1 MQADE
6 TLCFKSGKDYVKAEW
21 GYDDYAESPRTDRDN
36 LGKMVFIKNRNGRF
50 GDEQIDNWREFFI
63 DQITD
68 IANGNPPVNHYE
80 GEVKFRI
87 PSAEEARE
95 NPKLEKYVTSAGRF
109 DKELFSQ
116 DMDAALDRA
125 ESGLK
130 GFRAIITGGI
140 TLDDDQLALS
150 DEYRIDFD
158 TEEFPEHGTY
168 YWMLGKIA
176 DAIDSVLKEDFG
188 ITRESY
194 SMNWRLENSL
204 DDLTESEL
212 YDKWAES
219 KAAVIPIDLYIHSG
233 ETCREAP
240 VRKTTS
246 AENNRDGGYIDNDG
260 FAYVDKDNEE
270 YRQELESGKTEEEAK
285 KWAEQNLRGE
295 IQDYAS
301 YLEGDIHTLTVSYFN
316 PKTNEWEKSDM
327 EAEIL
332 GGTLEQALKDRGTS
346 IDEVLDK
353 NTVFSLE
360 NSVNPEFKSET
371 ARMYIEDIRK
381 NLPDFDNSLKAAATS
396 VSKQWKAKAETNR
409 EETDRLNRWELRK
422 KALKEYFKE
431 NGIDSAEK
439 TFAFLAKETGFKEK
453 SQSLPPLSLQDKS
466 LVAYFAKIN
475 NPARSDNGGLAKL
488 LLVDEKNK
496 SLAYFDSPSYIITK
510 GDIWGKTVN
519 LGSGKKVE
527 EKAKELLRYGFK
539 DVDLSSKF
547 LAKNQK
553 HFTRL
558 EIERESGRER

>member
-1 MQADE
+1 MTDE
-6 TLCFKSGKDYVKAEW
+6 TLYFKSGKNFVKAEW
-21 GYDDYAESPRTDRDN
+21 NYDDYAESPRTDRDN
-36 LGKMVFIKNRNGRF
+36 LGKMVFFKNKNGKF
-50 GDEQIDNWREFFI
+50 GDEQVDEWREFFI
-63 DQITD
+63 DQLTD
-68 IANGNPPVNHYE
+68 SNPMSHYE
-80 GEVKFRI
+80 GEVRFKI

-95 NPKLEKYVTSAGRF
+95 NPKLEKYVTG
-109 DKELFSQ
+109 KGELDAKLFCK
-116 DMDAALDRA
+116 DMDEALIRKKDAGNPDLAAFSWSASCSIGL
-125 ESGLK
+125 ESGIATAGK
-130 GFRAIITGGI
+130 ISFA
-140 TLDDDQLALS
+140 
-150 DEYRIDFD
+150 
-158 TEEFPEHGTY
+158 TEEFSQYGSY
-168 YWMLGKIA
+168 IWMLDKTVN
-176 DAIDSVLKEDFG
+176 AIDSVLKEDFG
-188 ITRESY
+188 ITRESGPID
-194 SMNWRLENSL
+194 WRLEKSL
-204 DDLTESEL
+204 DGLTESEL

-219 KAAVIPIDLYIHSG
+219 KAAVIPIDVYIHSG
-233 ETCREAP
+233 ATCREAP
-240 VRKTTS
+240 VRKSSFQNDLT
-246 AENNRDGGYIDNDG
+246 DGGYIHNDG

-316 PKTNEWEKSDM
+316 PKTNEWEESDM
-327 EAEIL
+327 EAGIL
-332 GGTLEQALKDRGTS
+332 GRTLEQALKDRGTS
-346 IDEVLDK
+346 IDEILAK
-353 NTVFSLE
+353 NTVFNLL

-371 ARMYIEDIRK
+371 VRMYIEDVKK

-453 SQSLPPLSLQDKS
+453 SQSLPPLSIQDKS

-496 SLAYFDSPSYIITK
+496 SLAYFDSPSYIINK
-510 GDIWGKTVN
+510 DDIWGKTVN
-519 LGSGKKVE
+519 LGSGKKVA

-539 DVDLSSKF
+539 DVDVSDKF
-547 LAKNQK
+547 LVEHQK
-553 HFTRL
+553 HFTKQEL
-558 EIERESGRER
+558 EKSFGRDER

>member
-1 MQADE
+1 MNDE
-6 TLCFKSGKDYVKAEW
+6 TLYFKSGKDYVKAEW
-21 GYDDYAESPRTDRDN
+21 NYDDYAESPRTDRDN
-36 LGKMVFIKNRNGRF
+36 LGKLVFFKNKNGKF
-50 GDEQIDNWREFFI
+50 GDEQVDEWREFFI
-63 DQITD
+63 DQLTD
-68 IANGNPPVNHYE
+68 SNPVSRYE
-80 GEVKFRI
+80 GEVRFKI
-87 PSAEEARE
+87 PSAEEAMG
-95 NPKLEKYVTSAGRF
+95 NPKLEKYVTGEGRF

-116 DMDAALDRA
+116 DMDAALDNA
-125 ESGLK
+125 ESSLE
-130 GFRAIITGGI
+130 GFSATNTGGI
-140 TLDDDQLALS
+140 TLDDDQLTLS

-158 TEEFPEHGTY
+158 TEEFSQDGNY
-168 YWMLGKIA
+168 SWMLDKTVE
-176 DAIDSVLKEDFG
+176 AIYSVLKEDFG
-188 ITRESY
+188 ITRESC
-194 SMNWRLENSL
+194 SMDWRLENSL
-204 DDLTESEL
+204 EDLTESEL

-219 KAAVIPIDLYIHSG
+219 KAAVVPIDLYIHSG
-233 ETCREAP
+233 ATCREAP
-240 VRKTTS
+240 VRKSPLT
-246 AENNRDGGYIDNDG
+246 DGGYIHNDG
-260 FAYVDKDNEE
+260 FAYVEKDNEE

-301 YLEGDIHTLTVSYFN
+301 YLEGDVHTLTVSYFN

-327 EAEIL
+327 EDGIL
-332 GGTLEQALKDRGTS
+332 GGTLEQALKDRGTN
-346 IDEVLDK
+346 IDEILAK
-353 NTVFSLE
+353 NTVFNLE

-371 ARMYIEDIRK
+371 VRMYIDDVKK

-453 SQSLPPLSLQDKS
+453 SQSLPPLSIQDKS

-519 LGSGKKVE
+519 LGSGKQVA

-539 DVDLSSKF
+539 DVDVADKF
-547 LAKNQK
+547 LVEHQK
-553 HFTRL
+553 HFTKQDL
-558 EIERESGRER
+558 EKSFGRDER